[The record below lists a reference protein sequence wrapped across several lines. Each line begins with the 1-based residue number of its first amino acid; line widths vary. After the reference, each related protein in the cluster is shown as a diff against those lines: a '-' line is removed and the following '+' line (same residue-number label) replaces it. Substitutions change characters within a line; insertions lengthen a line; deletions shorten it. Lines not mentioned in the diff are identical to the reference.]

1 MQWYPELPLTE
12 TSAGTRP
19 LKTFADVSKAT
30 TLVAQAGALA
40 QLAFSA
46 DGFAIDAAWVSRVD
60 EPEKLVLGDL
70 IRSAIVHAHLPG
82 SRTSMAPLTPDDLD
96 WAKKNLIAGPELS
109 AEVAKDFSARC
120 DALGI
125 GEHTQ
130 ILADVVLTRLKMEL
144 LNLEYDEDGVVDL
157 TKVGGF
163 VTIQSVS
170 MWLKLRTGDEVN

>member
-1 MQWYPELPLTE
+1 
-12 TSAGTRP
+12 
-19 LKTFADVSKAT
+19 
-30 TLVAQAGALA
+30 
-40 QLAFSA
+40 
-46 DGFAIDAAWVSRVD
+46 
-60 EPEKLVLGDL
+60 
-70 IRSAIVHAHLPG
+70 
-82 SRTSMAPLTPDDLD
+82 
-96 WAKKNLIAGPELS
+96 
-109 AEVAKDFSARC
+109 VAKDFSARC